1 LPMRSRAN
9 LKRIGMLAL
18 ALLIA
23 LGALGTAYAAWT
35 EDLYIAGTV
44 NTGTLDIDIAGV
56 SSTFVYKVPPGTTD
70 HYFINGTE
78 VFIYSNGTEV
88 HYVPG
93 AVDLNPPVVGT
104 PVASAKTVDTS
115 NTTGDVDS
123 ATMTFSG
130 LFPDIDFVADLELE
144 YLGSI
149 PAKVSVAE
157 IYATDDPGNKLESLW
172 ALGKATKGQ
181 DPRYGAWIDGEL
193 SVNDGIDWTYIDD
206 PLGLQLHKYDL
217 VHVTLHVN
225 LPEEEQFQNLVDLGF
240 TGIVTVIQWNEYED

>member
-1 LPMRSRAN
+1 LHRRN
-9 LKRIGMLAL
+9 RNGLKRIGVLAL

-35 EDLYIAGTV
+35 DSVYIEGTV
-44 NTGTLDIDIAGV
+44 YTGTLDIDVAGV
-56 SSTFVYKVPPGTTD
+56 SSTFVYKVPGAPDDGFGPET
-70 HYFINGTE
+70 
-78 VFIYSNGTEV
+78 VV

-93 AVDLNPPVVGT
+93 ATDLNPPGGGT
-104 PVASAKTVDTS
+104 LIASAVTVAD
-115 NTTGDVDS
+115 NTADADL

-130 LFPDIDFVADLELE
+130 LFPDIDFVADLLLE
-144 YLGSI
+144 YNGTI

-157 IYATDDPGNKLESLW
+157 IYATDPGDTKLALLW
-172 ALGKATKGQ
+172 TLGKATKGQ
-181 DPRYGAWIDGEL
+181 TPRYGAWIDGEL
-193 SVNDGIDWTYIDD
+193 TTNDGYDWTYIDD
-206 PLGLQLHKYDL
+206 PLGLQLHKHDM

>member
-1 LPMRSRAN
+1 LHRRN
-9 LKRIGMLAL
+9 RNGLKRIGVLAL

-35 EDLYIAGTV
+35 DTVYIGGTV

-56 SSTFVYKVPPGTTD
+56 SSTFVYKVPGAPDTGFGPET
-70 HYFINGTE
+70 
-78 VFIYSNGTEV
+78 VV

-93 AVDLNPPVVGT
+93 AVDHNPPGGGT
-104 PVASAKTVDTS
+104 LIASAVTVADNTADADT
-115 NTTGDVDS
+115 

-130 LFPDIDFVADLELE
+130 LFPDIDFVADLLLE
-144 YLGSI
+144 YVGTV
-149 PAKVSVAE
+149 PAKVQVAE

-193 SVNDGIDWTYIDD
+193 SVNDGTDWTYIDD

>member
-1 LPMRSRAN
+1 LHRRN
-9 LKRIGMLAL
+9 RNGLKRIGVLAL

-35 EDLYIAGTV
+35 DTVYIGGTV

-56 SSTFVYKVPPGTTD
+56 SSTFVYKVPGAPDTGFGPETVVN
-70 HYFINGTE
+70 YF
-78 VFIYSNGTEV
+78 
-88 HYVPG
+88 PG
-93 AVDLNPPVVGT
+93 AVDLDPPTDPGT
-104 PVASAKTVDTS
+104 TLIASAVTVADNTPDADT
-115 NTTGDVDS
+115 

-149 PAKVSVAE
+149 PAKVQVAE

-193 SVNDGIDWTYIDD
+193 SVNDGTDWTYIDD

>member
-1 LPMRSRAN
+1 LHRRN
-9 LKRIGMLAL
+9 RNGLKRIGVLAL

-35 EDLYIAGTV
+35 DTVYIGGTV

-56 SSTFVYKVPPGTTD
+56 SSTFVYKVPGAPDTGFGPETVV
-70 HYFINGTE
+70 N
-78 VFIYSNGTEV
+78 
-88 HYVPG
+88 YVPG
-93 AVDLNPPVVGT
+93 AVDLDPPTDPGT
-104 PVASAKTVDTS
+104 TLIASAVTVADNTPDADT
-115 NTTGDVDS
+115 

-144 YLGSI
+144 YLGTV
-149 PAKVSVAE
+149 PAKVQVAE

-193 SVNDGIDWTYIDD
+193 SVNDGTDWTYIDD